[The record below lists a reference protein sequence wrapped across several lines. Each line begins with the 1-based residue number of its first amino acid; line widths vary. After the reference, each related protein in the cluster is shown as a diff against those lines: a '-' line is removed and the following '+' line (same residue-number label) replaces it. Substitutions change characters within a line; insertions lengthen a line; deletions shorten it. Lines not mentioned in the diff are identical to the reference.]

1 MGSNRVNRGGSWNN
15 NASNC
20 RIANRNYN
28 NPGNSNNNIGF
39 RIACSSKKMEF
50 CFEQVN
56 ILSLRGE
63 DNEKNAWLVGKI
75 SKARYYD

>member
-20 RIANRNYN
+20 RTANRNNYS
-28 NPGNSNNNIGF
+28 PSNSNNNLGF
-39 RIACSSKKMEF
+39 RVACSSKKMEF

-56 ILSLRGE
+56 ILSRKGE
-63 DNEKNAWLVGKI
+63 DNEKNTWLVGLI
-75 SKARYYD
+75 SKARYYY